1 MAILAGMDLGFGS
14 QVKILRT
21 NYLYAQGK
29 AGDAATT
36 AQQATYLQLFNQALA
51 ANQTGNGQHP
61 LHCDYIIPSIVA
73 TDAATNPDARVTVA
87 AATTL
92 PVPVMGPT
100 NNALGKQSGL
110 GDNFNT
116 AAEMGSSANGYIL
129 GILGVSLITPVIDS
143 NGVIQS
149 AGGEDLL
156 TTTAGPSGINTQ
168 LLAATVDASVDGGVT
183 SGNGL
188 AAFFLLGDIFTD
200 LAASD
205 HATAAIELDTIT
217 TSPVFAGNAAGTTAT
232 TLTAATGFNTTDG
245 NIIVSVLSLAR
256 S

>member
-1 MAILAGMDLGFGS
+1 MTVLAGMDLGFGS

-29 AGDAATT
+29 SGDAATT
-36 AQQATYLQLFNQALA
+36 AQQATYLQLFNQALN
-51 ANQTGNGQHP
+51 ANQTGNGLHP
-61 LHCDYIIPSIVA
+61 LNCDYIIPSIVA
-73 TDAATNPDARVTVA
+73 TDAATNPDTRVTIA
-87 AATTL
+87 AALTTPL
-92 PVPVMGPT
+92 PVMGPT
-100 NNALGKQSGL
+100 NNSLGKQSGL
-110 GDNFNT
+110 GANFNT

-129 GILGVSLITPVIDS
+129 GILGVSLITPVITDA
-143 NGVIQS
+143 GIIAS
-149 AGGEDLL
+149 AAGEDLL
-156 TTTAGPSGINTQ
+156 TETSGPSGLNTA

-188 AAFFLLGDIFTD
+188 AVFWLLGDVFTD

-205 HATAAIELDTIT
+205 NGTAAIELETIT

-232 TLTAATGFNTTDG
+232 LLTAATGFNTTDG